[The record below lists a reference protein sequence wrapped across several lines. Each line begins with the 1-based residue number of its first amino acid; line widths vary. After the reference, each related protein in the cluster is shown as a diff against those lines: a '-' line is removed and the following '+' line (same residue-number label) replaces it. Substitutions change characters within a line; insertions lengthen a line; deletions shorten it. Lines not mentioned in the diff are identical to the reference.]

1 MSQALD
7 LHHPLVLEFPELRDA
22 IHKLKMADAHFRR
35 LFDEYHEVDRAIVR
49 IEEEID
55 PAGDAR
61 TAELKHR
68 RAHLKDD
75 LHRQMVAAR
84 AA

>member
-1 MSQALD
+1 MSQAPD
-7 LHHPLVLEFPELRDA
+7 LHHPLVLEFPELRDE
-22 IHKLKMADAHFRR
+22 IHKLKMEDAHFRR
-35 LFDEYHEVDRAIVR
+35 LFDEYHEVDRAVVR

-61 TAELKHR
+61 IAEVKHR
-68 RAHLKDD
+68 RAHLKDE
-75 LHRQMVAAR
+75 LYRQMVAAR

>member
-1 MSQALD
+1 MAQAPD

-22 IHKLKMADAHFRR
+22 IHERKTHDAHFRR
-35 LFDEYHEVDRAIVR
+35 LFDEYHEVDRSIVR

-61 TAELKHR
+61 ISELKHR
-68 RAHLKDD
+68 RAHLKDE
-75 LHRQMVAAR
+75 LYRSLTAVKAA
-84 AA
+84 

>member
-7 LHHPLVLEFPELRDA
+7 LHHPLVLEFPGLRDT
-22 IHKLKMADAHFRR
+22 IHKLKMEDAHFRR
-35 LFDEYHEVDRAIVR
+35 LFDEYHEVDRAVVR

-68 RAHLKDD
+68 RAHLKDE
-75 LHRQMVAAR
+75 LYRQMVAAR

>member
-1 MSQALD
+1 MPQALD
-7 LHHPLVLEFPELRDA
+7 LHHPLVLGFPGLRDA
-22 IHKLKMADAHFRR
+22 IHKLKMEATHFRR
-35 LFDEYHEVDRAIVR
+35 LSDGYHEVDRAVVR

-61 TAELKHR
+61 IAEVKHR
-68 RAHLKDD
+68 RAHLKDK
-75 LHRQMVAAR
+75 LYRQLVAAR